1 MWIGV
6 VENFHISDSKLN
18 ELERLESL
26 IMGESGVNSYTLQ
39 PLAHYAKLFT
49 LEISPSRPASAVIC
63 DAPPALAAA
72 PFFLSRPQT
81 VYGAAEFIRPFE
93 DGFHAHLFGF
103 YIDESL
109 RGGGAASLFL
119 EACEKRLRDGYSIVT
134 IDLSV
139 SEHNARALAFYTKN
153 GYREAEKAADY
164 YGAGR
169 DRIIMRKTIGDA
181 SVAIS

>member
-6 VENFHISDSKLN
+6 VENFHISNNKLI

-49 LEISPSRPASAVIC
+49 LEIAPARPDSAVIY
-63 DAPPALAAA
+63 DAPPASIAA
-72 PFFLSRPQT
+72 PFFLTPSRT

-93 DGFHAHLFGF
+93 DGAHAHLFGF

-109 RGGGAASLFL
+109 RGRGAASMFL
-119 EACEKRLRDGYSIVT
+119 AACETRLLEGYSIGT

-139 SEHNARALAFYTKN
+139 SEQNARALAFYIKN
-153 GYREAEKAADY
+153 GYGAAEKVEDY

-169 DRIIMRKTIGDA
+169 GRIIMRKTIRDVINA
-181 SVAIS
+181 

>member
-6 VENFHISDSKLN
+6 VENFHISNNKLI
-18 ELERLESL
+18 ELESLESL
-26 IMGESGVNSYTLQ
+26 IMGEAGVNSYTLQ

-49 LEISPSRPASAVIC
+49 LEIAPSRPYTTVIY
-63 DAPPALAAA
+63 DAPTTLIAA
-72 PFFLSRPQT
+72 PFFFAPPRT

-93 DGFHAHLFGF
+93 NSAHAHLFGF

-109 RGGGAASLFL
+109 RGGGAASMFL
-119 EACEKRLRDGYSIVT
+119 AACETRLREGYSIGT

-139 SEHNARALAFYTKN
+139 SEQNAQAHAFYIKN
-153 GYREAEKAADY
+153 GYGVAEKAENY

-169 DRIIMRKTIGDA
+169 DRIIMRKTISGVINA
-181 SVAIS
+181 